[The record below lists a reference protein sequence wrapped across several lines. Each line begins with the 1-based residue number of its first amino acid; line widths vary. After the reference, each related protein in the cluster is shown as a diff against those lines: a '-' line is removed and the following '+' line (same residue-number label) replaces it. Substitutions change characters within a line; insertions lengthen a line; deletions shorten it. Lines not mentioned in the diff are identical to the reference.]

1 MNRYTLTNIC
11 MFAIGAAAG
20 SIVTWKLLDE
30 KYKQIVNEEIES
42 MREYFLG
49 KTKVETT
56 PEDNDDTP
64 VEHVEPVKVVGNPV
78 ESSKVNIDFNEYSSL
93 VKEENYYNYSGN
105 TKPNTNITN
114 LDRPY
119 VITPEEFDEM
129 EDYETF
135 TLYYYADKVL
145 TNDRDIPIEDV
156 DSIVGKDSLNHFG
169 QYEDDSVYVRNDLKR
184 ADYEILLYSRKYADI
199 ANITSHPEEDE

>member
-184 ADYEILLYSRKYADI
+184 ADYEILLDSRKYADI